1 MKILMVNKYFHIKGG
16 SETYIFSLKELLE
29 ANGHEIVEF
38 SMHDPQ
44 NLASLYADYFVSNI
58 DYNQSVGF
66 LKKLQ
71 YAANIIYSREAYA
84 KISQLIDL
92 VKPDVAHLH
101 LFQHQ
106 LSPSILYALKKKGI
120 PIVYTAHDLKCLC
133 ANYKMLVNNRVCEDC
148 KDGQHYNCW
157 KNRCVKN
164 SRLKSALNVIEMYV
178 HEYFQSYQLI
188 DVIITPSMFF
198 RNKFI
203 EYGFDANKIA
213 YLPNFLDAGKFTPV
227 YEYDNY
233 FIYLGRLSEEKGVF
247 TLLQAMHQVQG
258 IQLYIIG
265 TGPLEEPIAQKI
277 KGQGLEARV
286 KLLGY
291 RSGGE
296 LDQLKAQAMF
306 SVMPSEGYENAP
318 YSLLEMMAIGKPV
331 IGSNIGGIPE
341 MIEAGN
347 TGLLF
352 NTKDADDLAAQIN
365 LMKNNPELV
374 WKYGHNARDKLLAEY
389 NSPGHYDG
397 MEKIYKSLK

>member
-1 MKILMVNKYFHIKGG
+1 VKILMVNKYFHIKGG

-58 DYNQSVGF
+58 DYNQRVGV
-66 LKKLQ
+66 LKRLQ

-164 SRLKSALNVIEMYV
+164 
-178 HEYFQSYQLI
+178 
-188 DVIITPSMFF
+188 
-198 RNKFI
+198 
-203 EYGFDANKIA
+203 
-213 YLPNFLDAGKFTPV
+213 
-227 YEYDNY
+227 
-233 FIYLGRLSEEKGVF
+233 
-247 TLLQAMHQVQG
+247 
-258 IQLYIIG
+258 
-265 TGPLEEPIAQKI
+265 
-277 KGQGLEARV
+277 
-286 KLLGY
+286 
-291 RSGGE
+291 
-296 LDQLKAQAMF
+296 
-306 SVMPSEGYENAP
+306 
-318 YSLLEMMAIGKPV
+318 
-331 IGSNIGGIPE
+331 
-341 MIEAGN
+341 
-347 TGLLF
+347 
-352 NTKDADDLAAQIN
+352 
-365 LMKNNPELV
+365 
-374 WKYGHNARDKLLAEY
+374 
-389 NSPGHYDG
+389 
-397 MEKIYKSLK
+397 